1 MKLTTFI
8 FLLSTV
14 FSQTFANSQYGVS
27 CNDAAGFYGRF
38 LISETGVQD
47 ELKVEA
53 SNGFSYVI
61 SEGLGVKPSVTIE
74 FTLDKKACDFAK
86 SDKEPVRCQLKDRE
100 VLLKLQGG
108 GVETFIAEH
117 IFLEISRVQ
126 SVTVDG
132 EFNGHDVTLSIKKD
146 GQIGRRDYSF
156 NKVTD
161 HPGFGNG
168 CVFQK

>member
-1 MKLTTFI
+1 M
-8 FLLSTV
+8 
-14 FSQTFANSQYGVS
+14 
-27 CNDAAGFYGRF
+27 
-38 LISETGVQD
+38 
-47 ELKVEA
+47 
-53 SNGFSYVI
+53 
-61 SEGLGVKPSVTIE
+61 
-74 FTLDKKACDFAK
+74 
-86 SDKEPVRCQLKDRE
+86 
-100 VLLKLQGG
+100 KLQGG

-161 HPGFGNG
+161 PDFGNG